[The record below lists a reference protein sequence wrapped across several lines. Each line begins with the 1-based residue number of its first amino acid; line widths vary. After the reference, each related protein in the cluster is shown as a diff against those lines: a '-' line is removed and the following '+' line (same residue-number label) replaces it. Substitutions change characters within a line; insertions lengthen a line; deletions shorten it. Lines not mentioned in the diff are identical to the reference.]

1 MFANNEML
9 SAQIPTPYG
18 DIDWSLL
25 SLLARTDAALT
36 WTGLPP
42 SGEEEPS
49 LPDGLD
55 LRHAGDLDWVSR
67 VVGLAD

>member
-36 WTGLPP
+36 WTGLKAL
-42 SGEEEPS
+42 GV
-49 LPDGLD
+49 LRAD
-55 LRHAGDLDWVSR
+55 LAINVE
-67 VVGLAD
+67 VEQF